1 MLQLTQIS
9 KHFGARRVIDELS
22 LIVQGRD
29 RIGLVGVNGSGK
41 STLLRIM
48 AGQIPPDGGS
58 ASLGRG
64 ETAGYL
70 PQDGLEAEGRPLL
83 EEVLSACHEVR
94 AIESEVRELEAKLET
109 SPASDPAH
117 DAMLERYGHLQG
129 EYQRLGGYDLEA
141 RALAILTGLGFDPKD
156 RGRGTR
162 TWSGGWQMRI
172 ALAKLLLRLP
182 TVLLLDEPTNHLD
195 LEARNWLEEFLA
207 DYPGA
212 VVLVSHDRY
221 FMDVTANRI
230 LEISRGRATLYH
242 TNYTRF
248 ELERE
253 ERVRL
258 AREAYERQREEIERI
273 EAFISRF
280 RYQASKAA
288 LVQSRVKFLEKLER
302 LEPPEGRRRIH
313 FRFPQPA
320 RSGRTVLRLEGASKR
335 YGDIEVYRGVDF
347 ALERGLKA
355 ALVGPNGAG
364 KSTLLRMLAGVE
376 PLTAGTRAVGH
387 NVTLDYFAQDQSR
400 VLDEDKTV
408 LETLMSV
415 APLEMVPQLRT
426 ILGSFLFS
434 GDDVNKR
441 VRVLSGGEKNRLAL
455 SKMLL
460 RPANVLLLDEP
471 TNHLDLEAKDVLLDA
486 LLGYAGTVLFV
497 SHDRHFLDRLGGH
510 VFEVGD
516 GGIHHYP
523 GNYEDYLARKARSE
537 AARTA
542 PAPGAAMKRREQ
554 GIAAAK
560 TAPAAKSDKVVSR
573 EARIRSRE
581 ADRARAREVAK
592 REKSLRQIEERIA
605 GAERRLAELEAF
617 LANPDLYGDRTRF
630 DATLAEYQILKGERD
645 RLYDRYAGM
654 EQPDGPGRENG
665 GGGGHG

>member
-9 KHFGARRVIDELS
+9 KHFGARSVIDNLS
-22 LIVQGRD
+22 VIVQGRD

-41 STLLRIM
+41 STLLKIM
-48 AGQIPPDGGS
+48 AGAIPPDGGTC
-58 ASLGRG
+58 SLGKG

-83 EEVLSACHEVR
+83 DELLSACHEVR
-94 AIESEVRELEAKLET
+94 AIESEIRELEAKLES
-109 SPASDPAH
+109 SPASDPDH
-117 DAMLERYGHLQG
+117 DTMLDRYGHLQG
-129 EYQRLGGYDLEA
+129 EYHRQGGYDLEP
-141 RALAILTGLGFDPKD
+141 RAMAILTGLGFDPKD
-156 RGRGTR
+156 RERGTR
-162 TWSGGWQMRI
+162 TFSGGWQMRI

-221 FMDVTANRI
+221 FMDVTVNRI

-248 ELERE
+248 ESERE
-253 ERVRL
+253 ERIRA

-288 LVQSRVKFLEKLER
+288 LVQSRVKYLEKLER
-302 LEPPEGRRRIH
+302 LEPPEGRRKIR
-313 FRFPQPA
+313 FRFPQPG
-320 RSGRTVLRLEGASKR
+320 RSGRTVLRLDGAAKR
-335 YGDIEVYRGVDF
+335 YGTIEVYRGIDF

-364 KSTLLRMLAGVE
+364 KSTLLRMLAGEE
-376 PLTAGTRAVGH
+376 PLSEGTRTVGH
-387 NVTLDYFAQDQSR
+387 NVTLDYFAQDQSQ
-400 VLDEDKTV
+400 VLDEDRTV

-426 ILGSFLFS
+426 ILGCFLFS

-455 SKMLL
+455 AKMLL

-486 LLGYAGTVLFV
+486 LLGYEGTVLFV
-497 SHDRHFLDRLGGH
+497 SHDRHFLDRLASH

-523 GNYEDYLARKARSE
+523 GNYEDYIARKARTE
-537 AARTA
+537 
-542 PAPGAAMKRREQ
+542 
-554 GIAAAK
+554 AAK
-560 TAPAAKSDKVVSR
+560 TATTSGAVNKRRDAGNGAKPSAAAAKAPTAPSKEDRVR
-573 EARIRSRE
+573 ARE
-581 ADRARAREVAK
+581 ADKARSRDAARRQKE
-592 REKSLRQIEERIA
+592 LRRIEERIA
-605 GAERRLAELEAF
+605 EAEGRLSELEAF
-617 LANPDLYGDRTRF
+617 LANPDLYGDRKRF
-630 DATLAEYQILKGERD
+630 DATLLEYQALKGERD
-645 RLYDRYAGM
+645 RLYDRYEWM
-654 EQPDGPGRENG
+654 ERDEG
-665 GGGGHG
+665 